1 MLNLKR
7 NQLSKDQLQPALLD
21 RLTDHAPFKKT
32 EGLDDQTVSKSQL
45 RQYVLRDLTWLLNT
59 INAESV
65 LEFQNLNHVP
75 GSVLNYGIPA
85 FSGSRLSD
93 LDWKAVEETI
103 RDAIIRFEPR
113 LLPHS
118 LVVRL
123 ATHNEQVHQHN
134 TLHFEIHA
142 QLWSQPYP
150 LEILLQSNLD
160 LETGQ
165 IIVQER
171 NKV

>member
-1 MLNLKR
+1 MLLSKR

-21 RLTDHAPFKKT
+21 RLTDHAPLKKT
-32 EGLDDQTVSKSQL
+32 ESLDEQTVSKSQL

-59 INAESV
+59 TNAESIMA
-65 LEFQNLNHVP
+65 FQNLKHVG
-75 GSVLNYGIPA
+75 GSVVNFGIPA
-85 FSGSRLSD
+85 FSGTRLSD
-93 LDWKAVEETI
+93 LDWKAVE
-103 RDAIIRFEPR
+103 DAIHAAILRFEPR
-113 LLPHS
+113 LLPNS
-118 LVVRL
+118 LTVRL
-123 ATHNEQVHQHN
+123 AGHDDQVQRHN

-165 IIVQER
+165 IIVQES
-171 NKV
+171 NKA